1 MQNLHCLLCPIPI
14 FFRSLKIN
22 LCLPLFH
29 LDTGSITASKLA
41 IHTACQLQISDIGS
55 ALEAFLRVAFYRPA
69 VLSQYE
75 RVTFCLRGGCCVV
88 QRHLDWPLLVFI
100 GCQTLDCTKEVEGPV
115 LGIIAGQIHLGSVQ
129 VMINIR
135 LKTWSMWESL
145 QRPRRVRKGCS
156 VKLQLWYFVINYSS
170 SSSWSCFF
178 FEMIMLPAIEST
190 SSTRLLAWPVGVAHG
205 VLQIMFFRHA
215 SVSSTYPCK

>member
-1 MQNLHCLLCPIPI
+1 MKSLKNCDTLQHSQFLRCFLEVFPYTTRMSDKNITKITSFTSLTRFTKITSFTQSHQFHQMCQDHQLCHVSVEMQNLHCLLCPIPI

-88 QRHLDWPLLVFI
+88 QRHLD
-100 GCQTLDCTKEVEGPV
+100 
-115 LGIIAGQIHLGSVQ
+115 
-129 VMINIR
+129 
-135 LKTWSMWESL
+135 
-145 QRPRRVRKGCS
+145 
-156 VKLQLWYFVINYSS
+156 
-170 SSSWSCFF
+170 
-178 FEMIMLPAIEST
+178 
-190 SSTRLLAWPVGVAHG
+190 
-205 VLQIMFFRHA
+205 
-215 SVSSTYPCK
+215 